1 MLEIHP
7 QILILQ
13 LITFALGMGAIYM
26 MYLKPLGKH
35 LRGRKEGIL
44 KDLDAAKQAHA
55 EAVALREELASER
68 SRMAAEA
75 KRLVEKTKK
84 DVEILRADLM
94 KKAKSEQE
102 ALLLAGR
109 KQMELEKVEAIRRI
123 REQTAEI
130 VVEAT
135 AKLLEKNLNKS
146 AQVKLAE
153 KFVKSIKISK
163 N

>member
-68 SRMAAEA
+68 SKMAAES

-84 DVEILRADLM
+84 DVEALRADLM
-94 KKAKSEQE
+94 KKAKIEQE
-102 ALLLAGR
+102 ALLLSGR
-109 KQMELEKVEAIRRI
+109 
-123 REQTAEI
+123 
-130 VVEAT
+130 
-135 AKLLEKNLNKS
+135 
-146 AQVKLAE
+146 
-153 KFVKSIKISK
+153 
-163 N
+163 